1 MHELSIAVNLVEIA
15 DQAASNAGLTHVTIV
30 HLRLGQLSGVVADAL
45 LFGYDITTQG
55 TRLEGSRL
63 EIQELPVIVFCSLCQ
78 ADYPLP
84 DIQLVRCPACGD
96 SAVFVTAGKEIELVS
111 IEGEE

>member
-1 MHELSIAVNLVEIA
+1 VHELSIAVNLVEIA
-15 DQAASNAGLTHVTIV
+15 DQAASNAGLARVTTV

-63 EIQELPVIVFCSLCQ
+63 EIQETPVIVFCSRCQ
-78 ADYPLP
+78 VDYPLP
-84 DIQLVRCPACGD
+84 DLQRFRCPACGD

>member
-15 DQAASNAGLTHVTIV
+15 DLAASNAGLTHVTTV

-45 LFGYDITTQG
+45 LFGYDLTTQG
-55 TRLEGSRL
+55 TRLEGSHL
-63 EIQELPVIVFCSLCQ
+63 EIQEVPVTVFCSQCQ

-84 DIQLVRCPACGD
+84 DIQLFRCPACGD
-96 SAVFVTAGKEIELVS
+96 SSVFVTAGKEIELVS

>member
-15 DQAASNAGLTHVTIV
+15 DQAASNAGLTHVTAV

-63 EIQELPVIVFCSLCQ
+63 EIQEAPVIVFCSQCQ

-84 DIQLVRCPACGD
+84 DIQLFRCPGCGD

>member
-1 MHELSIAVNLVEIA
+1 M
-15 DQAASNAGLTHVTIV
+15 
-30 HLRLGQLSGVVADAL
+30 
-45 LFGYDITTQG
+45 
-55 TRLEGSRL
+55 
-63 EIQELPVIVFCSLCQ
+63 IVFCSQCQ

-84 DIQLVRCPACGD
+84 DIQLFRCPACGD